1 MTRRLTPQSTL
12 DNLKREA
19 KRWLKALRSQDS
31 DARARLERAHPK
43 PPAEP
48 TLRDVQLAL
57 AREHGFAG
65 WSELKNKLAA
75 QSAAAVDGENQA
87 RLVHQFLEYACPDH
101 HVRGRPSHSIAQGAA
116 KRILEK
122 HPEIARANFY
132 TAIVCGEIEYV
143 EHLLRES
150 PELAGTR
157 SSEVAEDRSG
167 VGNIS
172 DLFKEITPKGWEPLL
187 YLSFTRLPLDKCV
200 DNAMAIA
207 RLLLDHGADP
217 NVHFM
222 AGGSEYTPLVGVIG
236 EGEEDRPAHPHRD
249 ELARLLLEHGAK
261 PFDLQVVYNIH
272 FHGQILWFMKLMYE
286 FSVKAGRQAD
296 WDDPEWHMLDMGGYG
311 TGARWHL
318 WLAVQKNDPELAEW
332 CLTHGANPN
341 SGPPDA
347 QMLPQSSLYE
357 HAIRLGHAEMA
368 ELLVRHGATRV
379 DVAVDPEAR
388 FTTACLRMDR
398 EEAARILADHPEF
411 LQSTTTI
418 FDAARRDRADV
429 VAWLLDLGVPI
440 EIEDAKKQRPLHIA
454 ASHDALA
461 VAELLIDRGA
471 EIDPVEQNWN
481 NTPIDFAVYHEFPRM
496 IDLLAKHSRDI
507 GNLVFTGHVSR
518 VRELLAADPQFART
532 ISESAL
538 LFWLPDDDAK
548 AVEIVDLLVAFGA
561 DAGFRRKDGT
571 TAADIARKRGL
582 YEAAAKIESIV
593 KLEAGAKVGA
603 GAASETLPDLD
614 HAKVARF
621 EKLANDLIVAF
632 DTGNAAALGRLNQH
646 YGQSLTFE
654 DLRAER
660 WRRVYEVRHAG
671 GGPGALSIGEAR
683 LILARNAGFA
693 NWRDFLGSVSKGTP
707 PPGLPYFIHNKV
719 DRGLDRTKDK
729 AGPRRRLSPDEWDI
743 LIGEMKEH
751 GITRLDANGLMTDA
765 ALARVAELGQV
776 TRLDLGGSREL
787 SDDGLKYLA
796 RMPQLEELS
805 LNEYPGGKLTDRGLE
820 VLRHL
825 PELRKFE
832 MTWQSGITDRGV
844 ANLKFCEKLES
855 VNLVGS
861 PTGDGAI
868 EALRGKPLLRR
879 LETGRNVSDAGLAL
893 LHDFPRFKTWHAGNQ
908 APPPNDDDY
917 DPTRLLIDG
926 PFTNQGLA
934 SLAGLDGVYALD
946 LFWHV
951 TGITTDGFD
960 VLARL
965 GHLES
970 LGCDGKLSDDRTM
983 QIIGS
988 IPGLR
993 KLRAQGSV
1001 ATDDG
1006 FIALSRSE
1014 SLEKFWGREAPNLT
1028 GRGFIAFSKM
1038 PSLRALGISCKNVD
1052 DAVLASL
1059 PQFPALRELTPI
1071 DFVDAGF
1078 RHVGRC
1084 VGLERLSCMYCRDTT
1099 DMATEY
1105 IRNLTIKRYYA
1116 GKTKITDRSLEILGG
1131 MNSIERV
1138 EFWECAGIT
1147 DAGLSFLAALPNLRE
1162 AEFGAV
1168 PQVTLAGLAV
1178 FPPRVRVDY
1187 WA

>member
-19 KRWLKALRSQDS
+19 KRWLKALRCHNS
-31 DARARLERAHPK
+31 DARARLERAHAK
-43 PPAEP
+43 PPGEP

-57 AREHGFAG
+57 AREYGFAG
-65 WSELKNKLAA
+65 WSELKNALAA
-75 QSAAAVDGENQA
+75 QSAAAVVGENQA

-101 HVRGRPSHSIAQGAA
+101 HVRGRPSHSIARGAA
-116 KRILEK
+116 MRILEK
-122 HPEIARANFY
+122 HPEIAGANFY

-143 EHLLRES
+143 EELLRQS
-150 PELAGTR
+150 PELARTR
-157 SSEVAEDRSG
+157 SSETAEDRSG
-167 VGNIS
+167 VGDAS

-187 YLSFTRLPLDKCV
+187 YLCFTRLPVAKSA

-207 RLLLDHGADP
+207 RLLLDRGADP

-249 ELARLLLEHGAK
+249 ELARLLLERGAK

-272 FHGQILWFMKLMYE
+272 FHGKILWFMKLMYE

-318 WLAVQKNDPELAEW
+318 WLAVQKNDLELAEW
-332 CLTHGANPN
+332 CLMHGANPN
-341 SGPPDA
+341 SGSPKA
-347 QMLPQSSLYE
+347 QTIPQSSLYE
-357 HAIRLGHAEMA
+357 YTIRLGHEEMA

-379 DVAVDPEAR
+379 EVALDPEAR
-388 FTTACLRMDR
+388 FRAACLRMDR
-398 EEAARILADHPEF
+398 EEAARILADHREF

-418 FDAARRDRADV
+418 FDAAKRDRADV

-440 EIEDAKKQRPLHIA
+440 EIEDAKKQRPLHVA

-481 NTPIDFAVYHEFPRM
+481 NTPIGFAVYHEFPRM

-507 GNLVFTGHVSR
+507 GDLVFTGHLSR

-561 DAGFRRKDGT
+561 DPRFRRKDGV

-582 YEAAAKIESIV
+582 YEAAAKLETFAR
-593 KLEAGAKVGA
+593 LEAGTKVGA
-603 GAASETLPDLD
+603 GAASETPPELD
-614 HAKVARF
+614 PAKVARF

-632 DTGNAAALGRLNQH
+632 DTGNAASLDRLNQH
-646 YGQSLTFE
+646 YGHSLTWE
-654 DLRAER
+654 DLRAEM

-671 GGPGALSIGEAR
+671 GGPGALSIVEAR

-693 NWRDFLGSVSKGTP
+693 NWRAFLEAVSRGTP

-719 DRGLDRTKDK
+719 DRQKDQ
-729 AGPRRRLSPDEWDI
+729 ARPRRRLSPDEWDM

-751 GITRLDANGLMTDA
+751 GITRLNANGLMTDA
-765 ALARVAELGQV
+765 ALERVAELGHV
-776 TRLDLGGSREL
+776 TRLDLGGSHEL
-787 SDDGLKYLA
+787 SDDGLAYLA

-855 VNLVGS
+855 VNLMGS

-868 EALRGKPLLRR
+868 EALQGKPLLRR
-879 LETGRNVSDAGLAL
+879 LETGRHVTDAGLAL
-893 LHDFPRFKTWHAGNQ
+893 LHNFPRFKTWLAENQ
-908 APPPNDDDY
+908 AQASNDDDY

-934 SLAGLDGVYALD
+934 SLAGLDGVHALD
-946 LFWHV
+946 LFWHI
-951 TGITTDGFD
+951 TGITTDGFE

-965 GHLES
+965 SHLES
-970 LGCDGKLSDDRTM
+970 LGCDGKLSDDRAM

-1028 GRGFIAFSKM
+1028 GRGFVAFSKM
-1038 PSLRALGISCKNVD
+1038 RALRTLGISCKNVD
-1052 DAVLASL
+1052 DAALASL

-1071 DFVDAGF
+1071 DFADAGF

-1084 VGLERLSCMYCRDTT
+1084 VGLERLFCMYCRDTT

-1105 IRNLTIKRYYA
+1105 IRDLTIKRYYA

-1147 DAGLSFLAALPNLRE
+1147 DAGLPFLAALPNLRE

-1178 FPPRVRVDY
+1178 FPSRVRVDY